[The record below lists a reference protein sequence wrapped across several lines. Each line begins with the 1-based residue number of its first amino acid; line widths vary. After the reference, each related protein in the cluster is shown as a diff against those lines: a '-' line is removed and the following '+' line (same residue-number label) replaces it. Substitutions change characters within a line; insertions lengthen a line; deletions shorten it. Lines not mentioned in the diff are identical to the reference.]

1 MSTYSI
7 KEPLLRGI
15 RNIAYDNAGSTNTAD
30 GLCLLLEEGYV
41 EENGARLS
49 SDDVFRLAIVLT
61 DGKSN
66 RDSERCDGYDTLQ
79 AAAAVHRF
87 PHSILVF
94 AIGVTDNVNDNELQ
108 AIASSEDYITH
119 LVSFDANLF
128 REASDE
134 QTYELCTRSK
144 CSILKPQYHSIG
156 ILNAWGNILYY
167 NTLI

>member
-61 DGKSN
+61 DGQSN

-119 LVSFDANLF
+119 LASFDANLF

-134 QTYELCTRSK
+134 QNYELCTRSK
-144 CSILKPQYHSIG
+144 CV
-156 ILNAWGNILYY
+156 
-167 NTLI
+167 LIMAFNLAF